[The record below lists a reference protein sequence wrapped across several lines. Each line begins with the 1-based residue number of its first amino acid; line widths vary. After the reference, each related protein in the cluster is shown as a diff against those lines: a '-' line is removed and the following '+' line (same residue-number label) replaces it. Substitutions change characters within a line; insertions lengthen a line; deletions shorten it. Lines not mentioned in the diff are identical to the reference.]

1 MINVGNVIKTSNDV
15 TASKTK
21 KTTGGASFSSYLQ
34 ETMSKEDKASLTAA
48 SGVSS
53 SDALL
58 AIQMAGDDEEQE
70 IRKKLLKRGKNLI
83 EKLEEIRDGLLL
95 GSISRESLINISR
108 MVKER
113 RYESAD
119 PRLKEIMDEIEL
131 RVEVELAK
139 LMKYR

>member
-1 MINVGNVIKTSNDV
+1 MINVGNVNKSSNDV

-34 ETMSKEDKASLTAA
+34 ETMSKEDKASLPAA

-83 EKLEEIRDGLLL
+83 ENLEEIRDGLLL

-139 LMKYR
+139 LMK

>member
-1 MINVGNVIKTSNDV
+1 M
-15 TASKTK
+15 
-21 KTTGGASFSSYLQ
+21 
-34 ETMSKEDKASLTAA
+34 
-48 SGVSS
+48 
-53 SDALL
+53 
-58 AIQMAGDDEEQE
+58 
-70 IRKKLLKRGKNLI
+70 LKRGKNLI

-139 LMKYR
+139 LMK

>member
-1 MINVGNVIKTSNDV
+1 MINVGNVNKSSNDV

-70 IRKKLLKRGKNLI
+70 IRKILLKRGKNLI

-113 RYESAD
+113 RYESAE

-139 LMKYR
+139 LMK

>member
-1 MINVGNVIKTSNDV
+1 MINVGNVNKSSNDV

-53 SDALL
+53 SDTLL

-139 LMKYR
+139 LMK

>member
-1 MINVGNVIKTSNDV
+1 MINVGNGNKSSNDV

-139 LMKYR
+139 LMK

>member
-1 MINVGNVIKTSNDV
+1 MINVGNVNKSSNDV

-131 RVEVELAK
+131 RAEVELAK
-139 LMKYR
+139 LMK

>member
-1 MINVGNVIKTSNDV
+1 MINVGNVNKSSNVV

-139 LMKYR
+139 LMK

>member
-1 MINVGNVIKTSNDV
+1 MINVGNVNKSSNDV

-83 EKLEEIRDGLLL
+83 
-95 GSISRESLINISR
+95 
-108 MVKER
+108 
-113 RYESAD
+113 
-119 PRLKEIMDEIEL
+119 
-131 RVEVELAK
+131 
-139 LMKYR
+139 

>member
-1 MINVGNVIKTSNDV
+1 LINVGNVNKSSNDV

-139 LMKYR
+139 LMK

>member
-1 MINVGNVIKTSNDV
+1 
-15 TASKTK
+15 
-21 KTTGGASFSSYLQ
+21 
-34 ETMSKEDKASLTAA
+34 MSKEDKASLTAA

-139 LMKYR
+139 LMK

>member
-1 MINVGNVIKTSNDV
+1 MINVGNVNKSSNDV

-34 ETMSKEDKASLTAA
+34 EIMSKEDKASLTAA

-139 LMKYR
+139 LMK

>member
-1 MINVGNVIKTSNDV
+1 MINVGNVNKSSNDV

-113 RYESAD
+113 RYESAE

-139 LMKYR
+139 LMK

>member
-1 MINVGNVIKTSNDV
+1 M
-15 TASKTK
+15 
-21 KTTGGASFSSYLQ
+21 
-34 ETMSKEDKASLTAA
+34 TAA

-58 AIQMAGDDEEQE
+58 AIQMAGDDEEQV

-139 LMKYR
+139 LMK

>member
-1 MINVGNVIKTSNDV
+1 MINVGNVNKSSNDV

-113 RYESAD
+113 RYESAA

-139 LMKYR
+139 LMK

>member
-1 MINVGNVIKTSNDV
+1 MINVGNVNKSSNDV

-58 AIQMAGDDEEQE
+58 AIQMAGDDEEQK

-139 LMKYR
+139 LMK

>member
-1 MINVGNVIKTSNDV
+1 
-15 TASKTK
+15 
-21 KTTGGASFSSYLQ
+21 
-34 ETMSKEDKASLTAA
+34 
-48 SGVSS
+48 
-53 SDALL
+53 
-58 AIQMAGDDEEQE
+58 MAGDDEKQE

-139 LMKYR
+139 LMK

>member
-1 MINVGNVIKTSNDV
+1 MINVGNVNKSSNDV
-15 TASKTK
+15 PASKTK

-139 LMKYR
+139 LMK

>member
-1 MINVGNVIKTSNDV
+1 MINVGNVNKSSNDV

-139 LMKYR
+139 LMK

>member
-1 MINVGNVIKTSNDV
+1 MINVGNVNKSSNDV

-119 PRLKEIMDEIEL
+119 SRLKEIMDEIEL

-139 LMKYR
+139 LMK

>member
-1 MINVGNVIKTSNDV
+1 MINVGNVNKSSNDV

-58 AIQMAGDDEEQE
+58 AIQMAGDGEEQE

-139 LMKYR
+139 LMK

>member
-1 MINVGNVIKTSNDV
+1 MINVGNVNKSSNDV
-15 TASKTK
+15 SAAKTK

-70 IRKKLLKRGKNLI
+70 IRKKLLKRGKSLI

-108 MVKER
+108 MVKEH

-139 LMKYR
+139 LMK